1 MRRRFFVEDFSDT
14 TAVLRGE
21 AADHL
26 GRVLRAEP
34 GQLCELSDGRRVW
47 LAKIERVALAKRGQS
62 QIGFALIEPVPASE
76 PILRINL
83 LISLVKFDRFEWCL
97 EKATELGASEIF
109 PLAAARTDKPLI
121 AAAAKRHER
130 WQKILFESAQ
140 QSRRLRPPVLHEIGT
155 PEQAFGNYSAGLK
168 ILLSERSD
176 ARPLRATL
184 AGTSG
189 SVLQPGF
196 SSGHDFSRAASR
208 AESERL
214 QPLRDE
220 LSSSHTD
227 CLGGRPFSSK
237 MGSGGLEAGERER
250 VSAALAI
257 GPEGGWTGEEIEA
270 ARASGFAEA
279 SLGRNILRTET
290 AVLASLSILAFAFEP
305 GDAAAE

>member
-34 GQLCELSDGRRVW
+34 GQLYELSDGRRVW
-47 LAKIERVALAKRGQS
+47 LAKIERVELYKHGQS
-62 QIGFALIEPVPASE
+62 RIEFALVERVPAFE
-76 PILRINL
+76 PALRINL

-97 EKATELGASEIF
+97 EKATELGANEIV

-121 AAAAKRHER
+121 AAAAKRRER
-130 WQKILFESAQ
+130 WQRILLESAQ
-140 QSRRLRPPVLHEIGT
+140 QARRLRPPVLHEIGT
-155 PEQAFGNYSAGLK
+155 PEQAFRKYPRGLK
-168 ILLSERSD
+168 ILLSERQT
-176 ARPLRATL
+176 APALRQVLPA
-184 AGTSG
+184 AG
-189 SVLQPGF
+189 LP
-196 SSGHDFSRAASR
+196 
-208 AESERL
+208 AE
-214 QPLRDE
+214 D
-220 LSSSHTD
+220 
-227 CLGGRPFSSK
+227 GR
-237 MGSGGLEAGERER
+237 E

-257 GPEGGWTGEEIEA
+257 GPEGGWADEEIGA
-270 ARASGFAEA
+270 ATASGFAEA